1 MINKVLIANRG
12 EIAVRIIRTCIE
24 LGIETVAVYSTADK
38 DALHVKL
45 ADEAVCIGGPKS
57 VDSYLNMQA
66 ILSAAVVTNVQA
78 IHPGFGFLAENSK
91 FAKLCAEMN
100 IEFIGPSPEMIDLM
114 GDKQNAR
121 DTMNAAKVQTVPGS
135 DGILE
140 SPGAGIEIAKK
151 VGYPVLLKATSG
163 GGGKGMRMVHE
174 ESHFTDAYYEA
185 SREAKN
191 AFGDDRLYME
201 KVIFPAHHIEV
212 QILGDKFGNVIHLG
226 ERECSMQRNHQKVIE
241 ETPSP
246 FITEKTRAQ
255 VTQAAVRAAEQLNY
269 ESAGTIEFLV
279 DADQNYYFME
289 MNTRIQVEH
298 PITEMVTGVDIVA
311 QQLRIA
317 SGLPLT
323 YEQKDITITGHAL
336 ECRINAEMPEK
347 NFMPSSGTFEFAHF
361 PAGGL
366 GIRVDSGIYAGYK
379 LPPYYDSMVAKLIT
393 HGDNRPQAINRML
406 RAVSEMTIK
415 GVATNQQF
423 QYDLLFDEAFVKG
436 NYTNDYLEANFL
448 PEWARSHQA

>member
-100 IEFIGPSPEMIDLM
+100 IEFIGPSPEVIDLM

-140 SPGAGIEIAKK
+140 SPEDGIEIAKE

-174 ESHFTDAYYEA
+174 ESHFVDAYYEA

-317 SGLPLT
+317 SGLPLA
-323 YEQKDITITGHAL
+323 YEQKDITFTGHAL

-347 NFMPSSGTFEFAHF
+347 NFMPSSGTFDFAHF

-423 QYDLLFDEAFVKG
+423 QYDLLFDEAFGKG
-436 NYTNDYLEANFL
+436 NYTNDYLEAKFL

>member
-24 LGIETVAVYSTADK
+24 MGIETVAVYSSADK

-45 ADEAVCIGGPKS
+45 ADEAICIGGPKS

-100 IEFIGPSPEMIDLM
+100 IEFIGPSPEVIDLM

-121 DTMNAAKVQTVPGS
+121 NTMNAAKVQTVPGS

-140 SPGAGIEIAKK
+140 SPEVGIEIAKT

-174 ESHFTDAYYEA
+174 ESHFVDAYYEA

-212 QILGDKFGNVIHLG
+212 QVLGDKFGNVIHLG

-317 SGLPLT
+317 SGLPLA
-323 YEQKDITITGHAL
+323 YEQEDITFTGHAL

-366 GIRVDSGIYAGYK
+366 GIRVDSGVYAGYQ

-406 RAVSEMTIK
+406 RAVSEMTID

-423 QYDLLFDEAFVKG
+423 QYDLLFDEAFLKG

-448 PEWARSHQA
+448 PEWIKRHQA

>member
-100 IEFIGPSPEMIDLM
+100 IEFIGPSPEVIDLM

-140 SPGAGIEIAKK
+140 SPESGIEIAKK

-174 ESHFTDAYYEA
+174 ESHFVDAYYEA

-246 FITEKTRAQ
+246 FITEKTRSQ
-255 VTQAAVRAAEQLNY
+255 VTQAAIRAAEQLNY

-279 DADQNYYFME
+279 DAEQNYYFME

-323 YEQKDITITGHAL
+323 YEQKDITFTGHAL

-347 NFMPSSGTFEFAHF
+347 NFMPSSGTFDFAHF

-393 HGDNRPQAINRML
+393 HGDNRSQAINRML

-436 NYTNDYLEANFL
+436 NYTNDYLEAKFL
-448 PEWARSHQA
+448 PEWAKSHQA